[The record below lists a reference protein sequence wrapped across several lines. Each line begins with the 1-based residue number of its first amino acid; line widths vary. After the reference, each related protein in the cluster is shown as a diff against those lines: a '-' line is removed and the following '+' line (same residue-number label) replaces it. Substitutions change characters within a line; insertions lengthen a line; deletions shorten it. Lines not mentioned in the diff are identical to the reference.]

1 VRIGFDAKRAA
12 FNRTGLGNYSR
23 YVVDILS
30 DKSQTDE
37 IRLYTPKIKQNGL
50 LDALLK
56 RAGVTLHAPDKVLG
70 RILSSLW
77 RSFCIVNQLK
87 RDKVSLFHGLS
98 NELPYRIHK
107 SGIKSVVTIHDLIF
121 LTRPECYKPIDRFI
135 YNIKFRYAC
144 RVADKVVAVSE
155 CTKRDIVRFYG
166 IPESKISVVYQG
178 CDPVFSHS
186 SSVSERDRVRQKY
199 SLPDE
204 FILYVGSI
212 ESRKN
217 LLLAVKALL
226 KTKSA
231 YTLVAV
237 GRRTSYTAEV
247 EAFVR
252 ENGLEN
258 RVKLIHQ
265 VPFSDLPV
273 VYQLAKLFVYPSFY
287 EGFGIP
293 IIEAIHSGLPVIAA
307 TGSCL
312 EEAGGP
318 NSIYVNPLDDNQLSA
333 AFDTVMND
341 EDLRKQMIESGR
353 NYVRRFDAHTQAE
366 QIRSLYTTCLL

>member
-1 VRIGFDAKRAA
+1 MRIGFDAKRAA

-30 DKSQTDE
+30 DALPSDE

-50 LDALLK
+50 LGSLLK
-56 RAGVTLHAPDKVLG
+56 RARVSLHAPDG
-70 RILSSLW
+70 RLCRLFSSLW
-77 RSFCIVNQLK
+77 RSWGIVAQLK
-87 RDKVSLFHGLS
+87 RDKVDLFHGLS
-98 NELPYRIHK
+98 NELPFRIHR

-121 LTRPECYKPIDRFI
+121 LTRPECYKPVDRFI
-135 YNIKFRYAC
+135 YNLKFRYAC
-144 RVADKVVAVSE
+144 RVANHIIAVSE
-155 CTKRDIVRFYG
+155 CTKRDIICFYG
-166 IPESKISVVYQG
+166 IPEDKISVVYQG
-178 CDPVFSHS
+178 CDPVFSQ
-186 SSVSERDRVRQKY
+186 VSPAAELDRVKQKY
-199 SLPDE
+199 RLPDR

-226 KTKSA
+226 KTKTDYS
-231 YTLVAV
+231 LVAV
-237 GRRTSYTAEV
+237 GRRTAYTAEV
-247 EAFVR
+247 ESFIKS
-252 ENGLEN
+252 NGLEN

-273 VYQLAKLFVYPSFY
+273 MYQLARLFVYPSFY

-293 IIEAIHSGLPVIAA
+293 VIEAIHSGLPVIAA

-318 NSIYVNPLDDNQLSA
+318 DSIYVNPLDDNELAA
-333 AFDTVMND
+333 AFDAVISD
-341 EDLRKQMIESGR
+341 DDLTKRMIESGR
-353 NYVRRFDAHTQAE
+353 AYIRRFDARAQAE
-366 QIRSLYTTCLL
+366 QIKKIYSDCIN